1 MTDPRTLR
9 AALTVL
15 LTMLVWSQ
23 SGCRA
28 QEPWPQWEQYSQ
40 HFIDQQGRVID
51 HTAQDRTT
59 SEGQAYAL
67 FFALVA
73 NDKPRFAKVL
83 GWTEAN
89 LANGDLT
96 VRLPA
101 WNWGRNPDGSW
112 KVIDTNPASDADVWM
127 AYTLLEAGRLWHD
140 SRYEKLG
147 AVMVSRIAQEEIA
160 SVPGIGTTLLPGPQ
174 GFHPDAKTWI
184 LNPSYLPLPLITGLA
199 RRMPQGPW
207 SQLAGSLHLML
218 SQSSSAGYAMDWISA
233 GDGVHA
239 SLSPTRL
246 ATVKTDGPPPVGS
259 YDAIRVYLWL
269 GIADPATPG
278 LKQLLADTS
287 GMAAYLHTNVTP
299 PLQVGPDGTIVNAAA
314 PVGFS
319 AAVIPYL
326 HAVHLGPEEKTQT
339 DRLVALRDPATGLY
353 GKDAAYYDQNLALF
367 ANGWSEQRFG
377 FDRDG
382 TLKVQ
387 WK

>member
-127 AYTLLEAGRLWHD
+127 AYTLLEAGHLWHD

-147 AVMVSRIAQEEIA
+147 AVMASRIAQEEIA

-207 SQLAGSLHLML
+207 SQLAGSLHLMF
-218 SQSSSAGYAMDWISA
+218 SQSSSSGYAMDWISA

-239 SLSPTRL
+239 SLSPTQL
-246 ATVKTDGPPPVGS
+246 ATGKTDGPPPVGS

-287 GMAAYLHTNVTP
+287 GMAGYLHTHVTP

-367 ANGWSEQRFG
+367 ANGWSEQRFR

>member
-1 MTDPRTLR
+1 MTDRSTLR
-9 AALTVL
+9 GALTVL
-15 LTMLVWSQ
+15 LTLLVWSQ

-28 QEPWPQWEQYSQ
+28 QTPWPQWQQYSQ

-73 NDKPRFAKVL
+73 NDKPGFGKIL

-89 LANGDLT
+89 LAGGDLT

-101 WNWGRNPDGSW
+101 WTWGRNPDGSW
-112 KVIDTNPASDADVWM
+112 RVIDTNPASDADVWM
-127 AYTLLEAGRLWHD
+127 AYTLLEAGRLWQD
-140 SRYEKLG
+140 PRYEKLG
-147 AVMVSRIAQEEIA
+147 TVMASRIAQEEIA

-207 SQLAGSLHLML
+207 TQLAGSLHLML

-239 SLSPTRL
+239 SLSPAQL
-246 ATVKTDGPPPVGS
+246 AAGKTDGPPPVGS

-287 GMAAYLHTNVTP
+287 GMARYLHTNVTP
-299 PLQVGPDGTIVNAAA
+299 PLQVGPNGKILSAAA

-326 HAVHLGPEEKTQT
+326 HAVHLGPEEKTQA
-339 DRLVALRDPATGLY
+339 DRLVALRDPTTGLY

-367 ANGWSEQRFG
+367 ANGWSEQRFR